1 MSDEEYDLIIIG
13 GGPGGMTAA
22 IYAGRA
28 ELKTLLIEKG
38 SFGGQIT
45 DSLDVEN
52 FPGSP
57 HLSGQALM
65 DRFKEHVTL
74 SDSVS
79 FLTTRVS
86 GIDVAANHRRIVH
99 TRRRGDFTARAVIV
113 DVGAKPRQLGIP
125 GEAEFSGNGVSYCAT
140 CDAEFFKDQH
150 VFVLGAGN
158 QAIENAILLTKYAS
172 KVSVAVM
179 HEEGVLDCNEVDRRE
194 AMAND
199 KIEFIWNSTLSSIN
213 GGDSV
218 TSVTVRNV
226 LTGAEEQVDATGVFS
241 FVGMVPQTDILPD
254 TISKDVHG
262 YIKVDRHQATSMAGV
277 YAVGDC
283 TDTPLRQVVTAAGN
297 GAVAEVSVERY
308 LKETAQ
314 LEKIM
319 ADTKG
324 NEAVMFYSPYD
335 ESSVDRLEHVEALL
349 TPRYKVN
356 LDDIT
361 SQTLLYHQLNISSS
375 FAVALYEQG
384 HLKQVVDLNQDS
396 AESKLSLVRQ

>member
-1 MSDEEYDLIIIG
+1 MSDEEYDLIIVG

-65 DRFKEHVTL
+65 DRFKEHVTQ

-79 FLTTRVS
+79 LLTTRVS
-86 GIDVAANHRRIVH
+86 GVEAAANHRQIVH
-99 TRRRGDFTARAVIV
+99 TRRRGDYTARAVIL

-140 CDAEFFKDQH
+140 CDAEFFKNQH

-179 HEEGVLDCNEVDRRE
+179 HDEGILDCNEVDRRE
-194 AMAND
+194 AMANN
-199 KIEFIWNSTLSSIN
+199 KIEFIWNSTLASIN
-213 GGDSV
+213 GEDSV
-218 TSVTVRNV
+218 TSVTVRNI
-226 LTGAEEQVDATGVFS
+226 LTGQEHDVDATGVFS
-241 FVGMVPQTDILPD
+241 FVGMVPQTDFLPD
-254 TISKDVHG
+254 TLVRDVHG
-262 YIKVDRHQATSMAGV
+262 YIKVNRNQATNVAGV

-283 TDTPLRQVVTAAGN
+283 TDTPLRQVVTASGN
-297 GAVAEVSVERY
+297 GAVAEVNVERY

-319 ADTKG
+319 GDTSG

-335 ESSVDRLEHVEALL
+335 DESVKRLEHIEALL

-361 SQTLLYHQLNISSS
+361 SQSLLYHQLNIGSD
-375 FAVALYEQG
+375 FAVALYQQG
-384 HLKQVVDLNQDS
+384 HLKQVVDLTQDS
-396 AESKLSLVRQ
+396 AESKLSPVRQ